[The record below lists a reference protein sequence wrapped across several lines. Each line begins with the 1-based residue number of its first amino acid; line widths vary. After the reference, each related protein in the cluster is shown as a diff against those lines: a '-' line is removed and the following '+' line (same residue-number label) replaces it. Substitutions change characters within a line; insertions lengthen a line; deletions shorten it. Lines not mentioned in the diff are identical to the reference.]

1 MIDLFSLQRF
11 NKGIKNPLQKHSGNE
26 EQRERPD
33 VNMTE
38 TWVDISVPETWR
50 KLDRIAKTWY
60 NTFPQIINV
69 AETWNSMFQS
79 HLRNSETW
87 DFVLCHFSGIDNCW
101 LQKNAYFSN
110 SVSLVNCFIITYKL
124 SVDICLG
131 RLKPVAEER
140 HLWFV

>member
-38 TWVDISVPETWR
+38 TWVDISVPEKWR

-60 NTFPQIINV
+60 NTFPQNVSV
-69 AETWNSMFQS
+69 AETWSSMFPS
-79 HLRNSETW
+79 HLRNAETW
-87 DFVLCHFSGIDNCW
+87 DFIEENW
-101 LQKNAYFSN
+101 
-110 SVSLVNCFIITYKL
+110 VSK
-124 SVDICLG
+124 
-131 RLKPVAEER
+131 
-140 HLWFV
+140 

>member
-60 NTFPQIINV
+60 NTFPQNVSV
-69 AETWNSMFQS
+69 AETWSSMFPS
-79 HLRNSETW
+79 HLRNAETW
-87 DFVLCHFSGIDNCW
+87 DFIEENW
-101 LQKNAYFSN
+101 
-110 SVSLVNCFIITYKL
+110 VSLTAHASNENVPPDLKREINLAHF
-124 SVDICLG
+124 DI
-131 RLKPVAEER
+131 
-140 HLWFV
+140 